1 MAVKTYIMKNSDKI
15 IRLVSNEM
23 FGDKDAWQDIRE
35 GSQMEAFN
43 EARKWAAFGYI
54 LALRLRLNTEKSNLE
69 ALERNIEIMEEF
81 ME

>member
-1 MAVKTYIMKNSDKI
+1 MKNSDKI

-35 GSQMEAFN
+35 ASQMEAFN

-54 LALRLRLNTEKSNLE
+54 LALKLRLNTEKRHVEDLE
-69 ALERNIEIMEEF
+69 NNIELMEKLMEES

>member
-1 MAVKTYIMKNSDKI
+1 MKNSDKI

>member
-1 MAVKTYIMKNSDKI
+1 
-15 IRLVSNEM
+15 M

>member
-1 MAVKTYIMKNSDKI
+1 
-15 IRLVSNEM
+15 M

-43 EARKWAAFGYI
+43 EARKWATFGYI

>member
-1 MAVKTYIMKNSDKI
+1 MKNSDKI

-43 EARKWAAFGYI
+43 EARKWAALGYI